1 VTSHPQETD
10 ILNRG
15 EAMRIDINTN
25 GRVKDKDI
33 RAMFIIGYAFTI
45 MSERMRLATLQFFAD
60 RYGYTVEVKR

>member
-1 VTSHPQETD
+1 
-10 ILNRG
+10 
-15 EAMRIDINTN
+15 MRIDINTN